1 MLKEVVSAGIIGVG
15 ACIPEK
21 IMGNDYWEHF
31 KMGRTPKNGK
41 DPFYGIKERRVFDE
55 DMVPSDAEV
64 IAGKKAIEDAGLTCD
79 DIDLVMVQS
88 MIQDEILPGNASL
101 VQHKLGLKKAGAW
114 NVDTCCSSFVTMT
127 TIAANLIALKQ
138 YRKILIITSAFNS
151 QLADYSDYLCIY
163 LGDGAGAVVMGEVPE
178 NRGFTASHCTSNG
191 YYHDAF
197 ILTER
202 LPYNVER
209 TKHYKGS
216 EAKALL
222 TVNAEKAH
230 QLGKHSVEDM
240 KKVLD
245 KVLKKSDL
253 TGNDINLFLSHQP
266 CHWAHSAWRDSV
278 NIPEKCSYQT
288 FMKYGNIAS
297 ATVPINL
304 YEAKNKGILKDGDN
318 LLIASS
324 GAGENHVAAVLKWYS
339 E

>member
-21 IMGNDYWEHF
+21 IMGNDYWDDL
-31 KMGRTPKNGK
+31 KMGRAPKNGK
-41 DPFYGIKERRVFDE
+41 DPFYGIEERRVFDE
-55 DMVPSDAEV
+55 NMLPSDAEV

-101 VQHKLGLKKAGAW
+101 VQHKLGLENAGAW

-138 YRKILIITSAFNS
+138 YKKILIITSAFNS

-163 LGDGAGAVVMGEVPE
+163 LGDGAGAVVMGEVPD
-178 NRGFTASHCTSNG
+178 NRGFIASHCTSNG
-191 YYHDAF
+191 TYHEAF
-197 ILTER
+197 TLTER

-209 TKHYKGS
+209 TRHYKSS

-240 KKVLD
+240 KKALD
-245 KVLKKSDL
+245 KVLEKTDL
-253 TGNDINLFLSHQP
+253 TGSDINLFLSHQP

-278 NIPEKCSYQT
+278 NIQEECSYQT
-288 FMKYGNIAS
+288 FMKYGNLAS

-304 YEAKNKGILKDGDN
+304 YEAKNKGMLKDGDN
-318 LLIASS
+318 LFIASS
-324 GAGENHVAAVLKWYS
+324 GAGENHVAVVFKWYS
-339 E
+339 K